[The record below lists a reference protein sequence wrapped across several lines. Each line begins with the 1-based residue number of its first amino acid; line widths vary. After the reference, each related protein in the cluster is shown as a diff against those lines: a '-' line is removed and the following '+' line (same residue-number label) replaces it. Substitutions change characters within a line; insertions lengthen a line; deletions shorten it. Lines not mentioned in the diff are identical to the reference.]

1 MKNLESMYDIY
12 VPERV
17 FPRSL
22 RIDNKITG
30 ETNATN
36 MPSIV
41 TNDKVSLDLGNGE
54 TFDGVVQDLLL
65 ILGYTTEDID
75 RYIEETNE
83 FMRELDEQ
91 HNPKEVERG
100 QIEITEEHSKAYDN
114 WLNYFYQPLLD
125 KCVDKDK

>member
-1 MKNLESMYDIY
+1 MKNLGAMYDIY

-36 MPSIV
+36 MPNIV
-41 TNDKVSLDLGNGE
+41 INDRISVDLGNGE
-54 TFDGVVQDLLL
+54 TFDGFVQDFLLA
-65 ILGYTTEDID
+65 LGYTQEDID
-75 RYIEETNE
+75 YYIEETNE
-83 FMRELDEQ
+83 FMRELDAQ
-91 HNPKEVERG
+91 HNPKEVERR

-114 WLNYFYQPLLD
+114 WLNDFYQPLLN
-125 KCVDKDK
+125 KYGDKDK